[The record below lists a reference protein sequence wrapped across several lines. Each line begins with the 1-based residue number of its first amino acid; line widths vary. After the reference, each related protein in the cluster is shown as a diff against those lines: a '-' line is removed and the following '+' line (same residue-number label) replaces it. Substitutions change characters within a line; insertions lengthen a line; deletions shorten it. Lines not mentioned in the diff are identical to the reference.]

1 MIRNHYRNSS
11 KIDYLLLFENGVK
24 LISIP
29 KGSVKLSRLEKLI
42 NNERRETIDRHQV
55 GSAKH
60 HRPPFFS
67 PADFHRRIRIFPIPA
82 GVAGVSGGCPI
93 CRCLRNLGCCLAWD
107 ASGVSLTPG
116 YLHAYQGCQSSH
128 GSLALPARLGHAAQ
142 SLGRCRP
149 IGDPVGMNY
158 LEKSIMIMNLW
169 LMIDGSSQLFGK
181 YTPVGD
187 AP

>member
-1 MIRNHYRNSS
+1 MIRNYYRNSS
-11 KIDYLLLFENGVK
+11 KIYYLLLFENGVK
-24 LISIP
+24 LINIP
-29 KGSVKLSRLEKLI
+29 KGSVKLSRSEKLI

-93 CRCLRNLGCCLAWD
+93 CRCLRNLGCCLTRD

-128 GSLALPARLGHAAQ
+128 GSLALPARLGRAASRLGDVGLLEIQ
-142 SLGRCRP
+142 SG
-149 IGDPVGMNY
+149 
-158 LEKSIMIMNLW
+158 
-169 LMIDGSSQLFGK
+169 
-181 YTPVGD
+181 
-187 AP
+187 